1 MIRKARLPHRRCP
14 FFVET
19 FAFLSN
25 MSAYYGIFDAQGRGV
40 KGEVGFASDCIY
52 SPNSY
57 PLERTSEQMNS
68 VEAREESRDA
78 LRIIHGIRKATNGE
92 FCIGIKMNS
101 VDASTWDSVS
111 GILEQIML
119 IAEAGIDFIEI

>member
-25 MSAYYGIFDAQGRGV
+25 MSAYYGIFGTQDGGV

-57 PLERTSEQMNS
+57 PFERTSEQMNS
-68 VEAREESRDA
+68 VEAPRREPRLPCASSMA
-78 LRIIHGIRKATNGE
+78 LGKLQTG
-92 FCIGIKMNS
+92 NS
-101 VDASTWDSVS
+101 VLV
-111 GILEQIML
+111 LR
-119 IAEAGIDFIEI
+119 

>member
-25 MSAYYGIFDAQGRGV
+25 MAAYYGIFGAQGRGV

-68 VEAREESRDA
+68 VEAQRREPRLSCASPMA
-78 LRIIHGIRKATNGE
+78 LGKPQTE
-92 FCIGIKMNS
+92 NS
-101 VDASTWDSVS
+101 VLV
-111 GILEQIML
+111 LR
-119 IAEAGIDFIEI
+119 